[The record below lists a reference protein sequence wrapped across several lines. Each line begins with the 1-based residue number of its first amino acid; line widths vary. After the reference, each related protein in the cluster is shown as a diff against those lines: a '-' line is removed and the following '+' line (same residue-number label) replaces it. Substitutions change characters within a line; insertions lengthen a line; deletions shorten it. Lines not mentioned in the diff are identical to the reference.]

1 MTVTITSKIGIKTF
15 RSSEYAYQ
23 EYLRNPTLVRTANFL
38 AKNTDMTKAQA
49 RTFLSGGYSVSAR
62 P

>member
-1 MTVTITSKIGIKTF
+1 MTITITTNVGTKTF

-23 EYLRNPTLVRTANFL
+23 QYLRNPTPRRTANLLF
-38 AKNTDMTKAQA
+38 KHTDMTKAQA
-49 RTFLSGGYSVSAR
+49 RAFLSGGYSVSAR